1 MSRTNRRFVKMQD
14 RSNSRSA
21 ISMAV
26 GIVVIVVIIV
36 AAVVGVYYY
45 YSISNP
51 NKTTQSFSFALEGV
65 DATHAVTVDALNH
78 MPNYGVSVQF
88 STITDPTALTSA
100 ASNGQIDMFGFQFP
114 TTTINAIEAG
124 ANVVGIGEET
134 TSFLQD
140 LVVSSNITTFQQL
153 NGTTMAAYQLDGPV
167 LFPFVFQAYGQN
179 FSKYNINLVII
190 GDSTVKAQ
198 ALIAG
203 RYVGAFL
210 DPEDAA
216 TVFQNAPGK
225 FHILG
230 TTAPAFPGIGGG
242 IYFANK
248 SWLNSHFQIAV
259 DFMEA
264 VLESARNASTNLN
277 SWINTTY
284 QKNFTGLSFS
294 IYNST
299 QYILNQADFFSPNM
313 ITFTPALQN
322 ASDQFLFFG
331 GLINSSGNVN
341 QIFNFSVVQAAL
353 KAVGTV
359 AEPSGPFQSDVP
371 LAFST
376 TVNTPATL
384 GILGLAVPSAYS
396 EFRVYGRQ

>member
-1 MSRTNRRFVKMQD
+1 MKLLDYRIGKSAVSRT
-14 RSNSRSA
+14 
-21 ISMAV
+21 I
-26 GIVVIVVIIV
+26 GIVIIV
-36 AAVVGVYYY
+36 IIVVAALVGIYYY
-45 YSISNP
+45 YSVSNSSQP
-51 NKTTQSFSFALEGV
+51 KQSLSFALEGV
-65 DATHAVTVDALNH
+65 DATHAVTVDALNN

-179 FSKYNINLVII
+179 YSNYNINLVII

-203 RYVGAFL
+203 RFVGAFL

-216 TVFQNAPGK
+216 TVFQDAPGK

-248 SWLNSHFQIAV
+248 SWLNSHFQVAV

-264 VLESARNASTNLN
+264 VLESARNASANLD

-299 QYILNQADFFSPNM
+299 QHILNQADFFSPNM

-353 KAVGTV
+353 KAIGTV
-359 AEPSGPFQSDVP
+359 AEPSGPFQNDVP
-371 LAFST
+371 LAFAAVT
-376 TVNTPATL
+376 NTARTL
-384 GILGLAVPSAYS
+384 SIFGFAVPSTYS
-396 EFRVYGRQ
+396 EFRGPGR